1 MQVYAFVGKTGT
13 GKSYNALKVAKSHD
27 IKYIIDDAILI
38 KETKVVA
45 GKSAKTEASK
55 IASVKAAIF
64 FYDDRRKEMI
74 SAIKREKIDKIL
86 ILGTS
91 DDMVQKIA
99 ENLKLGKIEKTIY
112 IEEIASPEKIEEA
125 RKSRNEEGKHV
136 VPVPTFEIKKQFSGY
151 FMDPLRMFD
160 IYRRESSNMYEA
172 ESSEKT
178 IIRPTYSYLGKFR
191 ISDNVIKE
199 IVTYVVGKIEGVD
212 KVLKVFTEKYID
224 GMRIEMDLQILFGK
238 NIPTISKNVQNIT
251 IHSIDTMTGIN
262 LFGIDI
268 NITSIVKK
276 D

>member
-13 GKSYNALKVAKSHD
+13 GKSYNALRVAKSLD

-64 FYDDRRKEMI
+64 FYEDRKKEMI
-74 SAIKREKIDKIL
+74 KAIKNEKIDKIL

-91 DDMVQKIA
+91 NDMVEKIA
-99 ENLKLGKIEKTIY
+99 ENLKLGPIYKTIY
-112 IEEIASPEKIEEA
+112 IEDVATPEKIEEA
-125 RKSRNEEGKHV
+125 RKSRFEEGKHV

-160 IYRRESSNMYEA
+160 IFRRESSNLYEA

-178 IIRPTYSYLGKFR
+178 VIRPTYSYLGKFR
-191 ISDNVIKE
+191 ISDNVIKQ
-199 IVTYVVGKIEGVD
+199 IITYVVEKINGIS
-212 KVLKVFTEKYID
+212 KVQKVFTEKYID
-224 GMRIEMDLQILFGK
+224 GMRIEIDLQIVFGV
-238 NIPTISKNVQNIT
+238 NIPTLSNEVKKAI
-251 IHSIDTMTGIN
+251 IHAIDTMTGIN
-262 LFGIDI
+262 LFGIEI
-268 NITSIVKK
+268 NITSIVK
-276 D
+276 

>member
-13 GKSYNALKVAKSHD
+13 GKSYNALKVAKSYD

-38 KETKVVA
+38 NETKVVA
-45 GKSAKTEASK
+45 GRSAKTEASK

-64 FYDDRRKEMI
+64 FYEDRRKEMI
-74 SAIKREKIDKIL
+74 AAIKKEKIDKIL
-86 ILGTS
+86 LLGTS
-91 DDMVQKIA
+91 DEMVAKIA
-99 ENLKLGKIEKTIY
+99 ENLKLGPIQKTIY
-112 IEEIASPEKIEEA
+112 IEDIATPEKIEEA

-151 FMDPLRMFD
+151 FIDPLRMFD

-199 IVTYVVGKIEGVD
+199 IITHVVGEIEGVD
-212 KVLKVFTEKYID
+212 KVEKVFTEKYID
-224 GMRIEMDLQILFGK
+224 GMRIEMDLKIVFGK
-238 NIPTISKNVQNIT
+238 SIPEVSKNVQKATAQT
-251 IHSIDTMTGIN
+251 IENMTGIN

-268 NITSIVKK
+268 NIDGISRIS
-276 D
+276 

>member
-13 GKSYNALKVAKSHD
+13 GKSYNALKVAKSYD

-38 KETKVVA
+38 NETKVVA

-64 FYDDRRKEMI
+64 FYEDRRKEMI
-74 SAIKREKIDKIL
+74 AAIKKEKIDKIL
-86 ILGTS
+86 LLGTS
-91 DDMVQKIA
+91 DEMVAKIA
-99 ENLKLGKIEKTIY
+99 ENLKLGPIQKTIY
-112 IEEIASPEKIEEA
+112 IEEIATPEKIEEA

-151 FMDPLRMFD
+151 FIDPLRMFD

-199 IVTYVVGKIEGVD
+199 IITHVVEEIEGVD
-212 KVLKVFTEKYID
+212 KVEKVFTEKYID
-224 GMRIEMDLQILFGK
+224 GMRIEMDLKIVFGK
-238 NIPTISKNVQNIT
+238 SIPQISKNVQKATAQT
-251 IHSIDTMTGIN
+251 IENMTGIN

-268 NITSIVKK
+268 NIVGITRIS
-276 D
+276 

>member
-13 GKSYNALKVAKSHD
+13 GKSYNALKVAKSYD

-38 KETKVVA
+38 NETKVVA

-64 FYDDRRKEMI
+64 FYEDRRKEMI
-74 SAIKREKIDKIL
+74 AAIKKEKIDKIL
-86 ILGTS
+86 LLGTS
-91 DDMVQKIA
+91 DEMVAKIA
-99 ENLKLGKIEKTIY
+99 ENLKLGPIQKTIY
-112 IEEIASPEKIEEA
+112 IEEIATPEKIEEA

-151 FMDPLRMFD
+151 FIDPLRMFD

-199 IVTYVVGKIEGVD
+199 IITHVVGEIEGVD
-212 KVLKVFTEKYID
+212 KVEKVFTEKYID
-224 GMRIEMDLQILFGK
+224 GMRIEMDLKIVFGK
-238 NIPTISKNVQNIT
+238 SIPEVSKNVQKATAQAIEN
-251 IHSIDTMTGIN
+251 MTGIN

-268 NITSIVKK
+268 NIVGISKIS
-276 D
+276 

>member
-13 GKSYNALKVAKSHD
+13 GKSYNALKVAKSYD

-38 KETKVVA
+38 NETKVVA
-45 GKSAKTEASK
+45 GRSAKTEASK

-64 FYDDRRKEMI
+64 FYEDRRKEMI
-74 SAIKREKIDKIL
+74 AAIKKEKIDKIL
-86 ILGTS
+86 LLGTS
-91 DDMVQKIA
+91 DEMVEKIA
-99 ENLKLGKIEKTIY
+99 ENLKLGKIQKTIY
-112 IEEIASPEKIEEA
+112 IEDIATPEKIEEA

-151 FMDPLRMFD
+151 FIDPLRMFD

-199 IVTYVVGKIEGVD
+199 IITHVVEEIEGVD
-212 KVLKVFTEKYID
+212 KVEKVFTEKYID
-224 GMRIEMDLQILFGK
+224 GMRIEMDLKIVFGK
-238 NIPTISKNVQNIT
+238 SIPQISKNVQKATATT
-251 IHSIDTMTGIN
+251 IENMTGIN

-268 NITSIVKK
+268 NIVGITRIS
-276 D
+276 

>member
-13 GKSYNALKVAKSHD
+13 GKSYNALKVAKSYD

-38 KETKVVA
+38 NETKVVA
-45 GKSAKTEASK
+45 GRSAKTEASK

-64 FYDDRRKEMI
+64 FYEDRRKEMI
-74 SAIKREKIDKIL
+74 AAIKKEKIDKIL
-86 ILGTS
+86 LLGTS
-91 DDMVQKIA
+91 DEMVEKIA
-99 ENLKLGKIEKTIY
+99 ENLKLGKIQKTIY
-112 IEEIASPEKIEEA
+112 IEDIATPEKIEEA

-151 FMDPLRMFD
+151 FIDPLRMFD

-199 IVTYVVGKIEGVD
+199 IITHVVGEIEGVY
-212 KVLKVFTEKYID
+212 KVEKVFTEKYID
-224 GMRIEMDLQILFGK
+224 GMRIEMDLKIVFGK
-238 NIPTISKNVQNIT
+238 SIPEVSKNVQKATAQT
-251 IHSIDTMTGIN
+251 IENMTGIN

-268 NITSIVKK
+268 NIVGITRI
-276 D
+276 

>member
-13 GKSYNALKVAKSHD
+13 GKSYNALKVAKSYD

-38 KETKVVA
+38 NETKVVA

-64 FYDDRRKEMI
+64 FYEDRRKEMI
-74 SAIKREKIDKIL
+74 AAIKKEKIDKIL

-91 DDMVQKIA
+91 DEMVEKIA
-99 ENLKLGKIEKTIY
+99 ENLKLGKIQKTIY
-112 IEEIASPEKIEEA
+112 IEDIATPEKIEEA

-151 FMDPLRMFD
+151 FIDPLRMFD

-199 IVTYVVGKIEGVD
+199 IITHVVEEIEGVD
-212 KVLKVFTEKYID
+212 KVEKVFTEKYID
-224 GMRIEMDLQILFGK
+224 GMRIEMDLKIVFGK
-238 NIPTISKNVQNIT
+238 SIPQISKNVQKATAQT
-251 IHSIDTMTGIN
+251 IENMTGIN

-268 NITSIVKK
+268 NIVGITRIS
-276 D
+276 

>member
-13 GKSYNALKVAKSHD
+13 GKSYNALKVAKSYD

-38 KETKVVA
+38 NETKVVA
-45 GKSAKTEASK
+45 GRSAKTEASK

-64 FYDDRRKEMI
+64 FYEDRRKEMI
-74 SAIKREKIDKIL
+74 AAIKKEKIDKIL
-86 ILGTS
+86 LLGTS
-91 DDMVQKIA
+91 DEMVEKIA
-99 ENLKLGKIEKTIY
+99 ENLKLGKIQKTIY
-112 IEEIASPEKIEEA
+112 IEDIATPEKIEEA

-151 FMDPLRMFD
+151 FIDPLRMFD

-199 IVTYVVGKIEGVD
+199 IITHVVEEIEGVD
-212 KVLKVFTEKYID
+212 KVEKVFTEKYID
-224 GMRIEMDLQILFGK
+224 GMRIEMDLKIVFG
-238 NIPTISKNVQNIT
+238 NSIPQISKNVQKATATT
-251 IHSIDTMTGIN
+251 IENMTGIN

-268 NITSIVKK
+268 NIVGITRIS
-276 D
+276 

>member
-13 GKSYNALKVAKSHD
+13 GKSYNALKVAKSLD

-38 KETKVVA
+38 KETKVIA

-64 FYDDRRKEMI
+64 LFDDRKKEMI
-74 SAIKREKIDKIL
+74 NAIKIEKIL

-91 DDMVQKIA
+91 DEMVQKIA
-99 ENLKLGKIEKTIY
+99 DNLKLGPITKTIY
-112 IEEIASPEKIEEA
+112 IEDVASPEKIEEA
-125 RKSRNEEGKHV
+125 RKSRFEEGKHV

-160 IYRRESSNMYEA
+160 IYRRESSNLYEA

-199 IVTYVVGKIEGVD
+199 IITYVVGQIDGIA
-212 KVLKVFTEKYID
+212 KVQKVFTEKYID
-224 GMRIEMDLQILFGK
+224 GMRIEIDLQIVFGY
-238 NIPTISKNVQNIT
+238 NIPNLSDKVKKTIIT
-251 IHSIDTMTGIN
+251 SVDNMTGIN

-268 NITSIVKK
+268 NITSIVKIK
-276 D
+276 

>member
-13 GKSYNALKVAKSHD
+13 GKSYNALRVAKSYD

-38 KETKVVA
+38 NETKVVA

-64 FYDDRRKEMI
+64 FYEDRRKEMI
-74 SAIKREKIDKIL
+74 AAIKKEKIDKIL
-86 ILGTS
+86 LLGTS
-91 DDMVQKIA
+91 DEMVAKIA
-99 ENLKLGKIEKTIY
+99 ENLKLGPIQKTIY
-112 IEEIASPEKIEEA
+112 IEEIATPEKIEEA

-151 FMDPLRMFD
+151 FIDPLRMFD

-199 IVTYVVGKIEGVD
+199 IITHVVGEIEGVD
-212 KVLKVFTEKYID
+212 KVEKVFTEKYID
-224 GMRIEMDLQILFGK
+224 GMRIEMDLKIVFGK
-238 NIPTISKNVQNIT
+238 SIPEVSKNVQKATAQAIEN
-251 IHSIDTMTGIN
+251 MTGIN

-268 NITSIVKK
+268 NIVGISRIS
-276 D
+276 

>member
-13 GKSYNALKVAKSHD
+13 GKSYNALKVAKSYD

-45 GKSAKTEASK
+45 GRSAKTEASK

-64 FYDDRRKEMI
+64 FYEDRKKEMMD
-74 SAIKREKIDKIL
+74 AIKKEKIEKIL

-91 DDMVQKIA
+91 DEMVQKIA
-99 ENLKLGKIEKTIY
+99 GNLELGPIFKTIY
-112 IEEIASPEKIEEA
+112 IEDVATPEKIEEA
-125 RKSRNEEGKHV
+125 RKSRFEEGKHV

-151 FMDPLRMFD
+151 FIDPLRMFD
-160 IYRRESSNMYEA
+160 IFRRESSNLYEA

-178 IIRPTYSYLGKFR
+178 IIRPTYSYIGKFR
-191 ISDNVIKE
+191 ISDNVMRDL
-199 IVTYVVGKIEGVD
+199 VTYTVEQIRGIGIVQ
-212 KVLKVFTEKYID
+212 KVFTEKYID
-224 GMRIEMDLQILFGK
+224 GMKIEVDIQVIFGY
-238 NIPTISKNVQNIT
+238 NIPNISKEVKEAI

-268 NITSIVKK
+268 NVTSIIKIK
-276 D
+276 

>member
-13 GKSYNALKVAKSHD
+13 GKSYNALKVAKSYD

-64 FYDDRRKEMI
+64 FYEDRKKEMMD
-74 SAIKREKIDKIL
+74 AIKKEKIEKIL

-91 DDMVQKIA
+91 DEMVQKIA
-99 ENLKLGKIEKTIY
+99 GNLELGPIFKTIY
-112 IEEIASPEKIEEA
+112 IEDVATPEKIEEA
-125 RKSRNEEGKHV
+125 RKSRFEEGKHV

-151 FMDPLRMFD
+151 FIDPLRMFD
-160 IYRRESSNMYEA
+160 IFRRESSNLYEA

-178 IIRPTYSYLGKFR
+178 IIRPTYSYIGKFR
-191 ISDNVIKE
+191 ISDNVMRDL
-199 IVTYVVGKIEGVD
+199 VTYTVEQIRGIGKVQ
-212 KVLKVFTEKYID
+212 KVFTEKYID
-224 GMRIEMDLQILFGK
+224 GMKIEVDIQVIFGY
-238 NIPTISKNVQNIT
+238 NIPNISKEVKEAI

-268 NITSIVKK
+268 NVTSIIKIK
-276 D
+276 

>member
-13 GKSYNALKVAKSHD
+13 GKSYNALKVAKSLD

-38 KETKVVA
+38 KETKVIA

-64 FYDDRRKEMI
+64 LFDDRKKEMI
-74 SAIKREKIDKIL
+74 NAIKKEKIEKIL

-91 DDMVQKIA
+91 DEMVQKIA
-99 ENLKLGKIEKTIY
+99 DNLKLGPITKTRY
-112 IEEIASPEKIEEA
+112 IEDVASPEKIEEA
-125 RKSRNEEGKHV
+125 RKSRFEEGKHV

-160 IYRRESSNMYEA
+160 IYRRESSNLYEA

-199 IVTYVVGKIEGVD
+199 IITYVVEQIDGIA
-212 KVLKVFTEKYID
+212 KVQKVFTEKYID
-224 GMRIEMDLQILFGK
+224 GMRIEIDLQIVFGY
-238 NIPTISKNVQNIT
+238 NIPNLSDKVKKTIIT
-251 IHSIDTMTGIN
+251 SVDNMTGIN

-268 NITSIVKK
+268 NITSIVKIK
-276 D
+276 